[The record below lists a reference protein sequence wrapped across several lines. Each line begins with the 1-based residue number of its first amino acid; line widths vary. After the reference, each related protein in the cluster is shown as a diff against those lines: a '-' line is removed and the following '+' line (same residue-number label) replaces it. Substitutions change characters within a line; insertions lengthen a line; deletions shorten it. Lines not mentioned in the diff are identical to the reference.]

1 MIRYSEWRGWGE
13 RVTLAVTEY
22 DALHDAERI
31 VRDVVADSEA
41 VSNPQRGDAEIHAV
55 NLAQGIPVQVSPRL
69 SVLLRSALWAA
80 RMTDGVVDPLSADDD
95 GLEDTGFDAT
105 ALPPIHPVPT
115 YLDVQLDGE
124 TVLTPWGVSL
134 DISETAKAD
143 TVDRAA
149 AAVARD
155 LECGAMVRMGETMA
169 AAGNCPA
176 GGWQIDLPGGGTVE
190 LPAGAAMST
199 RSTDH
204 FPASLWTEAT
214 VIAAD
219 AVWADAAC
227 ATALRRGI
235 GAMRWLEQYGLAA
248 RLIDGNGHIHTT
260 AAWSDPRAA

>member
-1 MIRYSEWRGWGE
+1 MIRFSRWRGWGE

-22 DALHDAERI
+22 DALRDAERI
-31 VRDVVADSEA
+31 VREIVADSEA
-41 VSNPQRGDAEIHAV
+41 VCNPQRGDAEIHTV
-55 NLAQGIPVQVSPRL
+55 NLAQGLPVQVSPRL

-80 RMTDGVVDPLSADDD
+80 RMTDGVVDPLSA
-95 GLEDTGFDAT
+95 GDTGLDET
-105 ALPPIHPVPT
+105 AVPPIHPIPT

-149 AAVARD
+149 AAVFRD
-155 LECGAMVRMGETMA
+155 LECGVLVQMGETMA
-169 AAGNCPA
+169 TAGPCPA
-176 GGWQIDLPGGGTVE
+176 GGWQIDLPGGGVVE

-199 RSTDH
+199 RTAGDT
-204 FPASLWTEAT
+204 PASLWTEVT

-248 RLIDGNGHIHTT
+248 RLIDENGNIHTT

>member
-1 MIRYSEWRGWGE
+1 MIRFSRWRGWGE

-22 DALHDAERI
+22 DALRDAERI
-31 VRDVVADSEA
+31 VRDIVIESEA
-41 VSNPQRGDAEIHAV
+41 ACNPQRGDAEIHAV

-80 RMTDGVVDPLSADDD
+80 RMTGGVVDPLSADDSD
-95 GLEDTGFDAT
+95 LDEDST
-105 ALPPIHPVPT
+105 APIHPLPT

-124 TVLTPWGVSL
+124 TVLTPYGVSL

-155 LECGAMVRMGETMA
+155 LECGVLVRMGETMA
-169 AAGNCPA
+169 TAGNCPA

-199 RSTDH
+199 RTAGDS
-204 FPASLWTEAT
+204 AESLWREVT

-227 ATALRRGI
+227 ATALRRGL
-235 GAMRWLEQYGLAA
+235 GAMRWLEQYGLPA
-248 RLIDGNGHIHTT
+248 RLFDENGHIHTT
-260 AAWSDPRAA
+260 ATWSNPRAA